1 MSVRRLLTSFLPHQ
15 VDACMPM
22 KISHLDCEL
31 HRQKMQHWL
40 YCRDAGAQT
49 ASLTAGH
56 EGHTEEDS
64 RIQLPRTARRQAC
77 AYSRGSTCVGTDGGQ
92 DGGACRRM
100 RFATCFR
107 CLWALLHI
115 DIASSD
121 RAYVFRTRSAPA
133 SSSERWA
140 PSQASV
146 TGKVSRP
153 VDRPAGGVA
162 TPLPQQRMVKIG
174 GRRRR
179 REGQGLPA
187 RDGSRCCG
195 ERGTASEHGGQA
207 GRLRLPPR
215 ARLGLGS
222 WR

>member
-40 YCRDAGAQT
+40 NCRDAGAQT

-92 DGGACRRM
+92 DGGACRRV

-121 RAYVFRTRSAPA
+121 RAYVFRTRSMRA

-140 PSQASV
+140 SK
-146 TGKVSRP
+146 TGRRDWESLQTRGP
-153 VDRPAGGVA
+153 PRGGVA
-162 TPLPQQRMVKIG
+162 TPLP
-174 GRRRR
+174 
-179 REGQGLPA
+179 
-187 RDGSRCCG
+187 
-195 ERGTASEHGGQA
+195 
-207 GRLRLPPR
+207 
-215 ARLGLGS
+215 
-222 WR
+222 